1 MRVLIV
7 GCGKFGVRVA
17 EYLNRKNHEV
27 TVVDKNP
34 ETFPALGV
42 EFAGKTVC
50 GIGFD
55 KSTLEK
61 AGIATADVVVSCTS
75 SDSLNA
81 VVANMAKNIYHVS
94 TVIAR
99 MYDNIRARM
108 FESMGIYT
116 VSITRLGLEN
126 VIEYLEGNRNWYTLR
141 SLGNGTQ
148 LIKARASVSLVDVKF
163 CDLEKSGKLKVVAA
177 ERHGRSFIP
186 QKSDMCEYDDVLYL
200 AVASDYIA
208 AARDELNL

>member
-1 MRVLIV
+1 MRVLII

-17 EYLNRKNHEV
+17 DYLNRKNHDV

-34 ETFPALGV
+34 ETFPALGE
-42 EFAGKTVC
+42 EFSGRTVC

-55 KSTLEK
+55 KEVLEK
-61 AGIATADVVVSCTS
+61 AGIATADVVVACTS
-75 SDSLNA
+75 SYSLNA

-99 MYDNIRARM
+99 MYDNVRARM

-126 VIEYLEGNRNWYTLR
+126 VIEYLEGNKNWYVMR
-141 SLGNGTQ
+141 SLGGGTL

-163 CDLEKSGKLKVVAA
+163 TELERSGKLKVVAA
-177 ERHGRSFIP
+177 ERSGYSFIP
-186 QKSDMCEYDDVLYL
+186 SKDDTCEYDDIL
-200 AVASDYIA
+200 YIA
-208 AARDELNL
+208 VSADYLTAARDELDL